1 MLVAKIV
8 DGAIADLQDYRA
20 MFPDTSF
27 PASGPNSDFY
37 TENSLMPVSYMKS
50 YDPETEE
57 IVPCAPYIENGT
69 VYTVQVQAKPEV
81 SNAN

>member
-1 MLVAKIV
+1 MIVAKIV

-37 TENSLMPVSYMKS
+37 TENSLMPVTMWKPH
-50 YDPETEE
+50 DPDTEQL
-57 IVPCAPYIENGT
+57 VGCAPYIENGA
-69 VYTVQVQAKPEV
+69 VYNVMVVPKPEV
-81 SNAN
+81 SNAA